1 MIYAITV
8 GIALILPY
16 AVLKTMEIY
25 QVQKNKKKIWKAD
38 DYEFEII

>member
-1 MIYAITV
+1 MIYGIVV